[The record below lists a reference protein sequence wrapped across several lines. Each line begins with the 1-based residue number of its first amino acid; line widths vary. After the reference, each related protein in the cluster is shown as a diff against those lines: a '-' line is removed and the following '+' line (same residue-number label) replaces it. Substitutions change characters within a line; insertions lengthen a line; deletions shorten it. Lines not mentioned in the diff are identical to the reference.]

1 MQMKIFPSSNVIK
14 SQIKNWLLI
23 KTSWKRKNQRLKTN
37 SNLKNITE
45 ANQTQG
51 ECQKLIKIW
60 LGFKLKIL

>member
-1 MQMKIFPSSNVIK
+1 MQMKIFPLSNVIK

-60 LGFKLKIL
+60 